1 MRIGSVNVGMPA
13 PLRRAD
19 GAVVPS
25 GIVKA
30 PVAGRVRVGRT
41 NLDGDGQADLR
52 VHGGPGKAVYAYPA
66 EHYPAWA
73 RELGRDDLRPGHFGE
88 NLTTEGLLEAD
99 VLIGDRFRMGTALL
113 EVSQPRVPCFKLGI
127 RMGDPGFLKPF
138 LRSGRLG
145 FYLRVV
151 EEGDLAAG
159 DTIARAGRGDPE
171 VSVRSLARLFA
182 EGGTP
187 EEYSR
192 VAAAPALEDGWKILM
207 LERADV
213 LRRRAR

>member
-13 PLRRAD
+13 PLRGPG
-19 GAVVPS
+19 GATVPS

-30 PVAGRVRVGRT
+30 PVAGRIHVGRT
-41 NLDGDGQADLR
+41 NLAGDGQADLT
-52 VHGGPGKAVYAYPA
+52 VHGGPDKAVYAYPA
-66 EHYPAWA
+66 EHYPVWA

-88 NLTTEGLLEAD
+88 NLTIEGLLEDD

-113 EVSQPRVPCFKLGI
+113 EVSQPRIPCFKLGI

-159 DTIARAGRGDPE
+159 DAIARDGRGDPE
-171 VSVRSLARLFA
+171 ESIASLARLFA
-182 EGGTP
+182 GGGAP
-187 EEYSR
+187 EEFAR
-192 VAAAPALEDGWKILM
+192 AAAAPALEDGWKVLM
-207 LERADV
+207 LRRADA
-213 LRRRAR
+213 LTRRAR

>member
-1 MRIGSVNVGMPA
+1 VRIGSVNVGMPA
-13 PLRRAD
+13 PLRGTG
-19 GAVVPS
+19 GAEVAS

-30 PVAGRVRVGRT
+30 PVAGRVRVGHT
-41 NLDGDGQADLR
+41 NLDGDGQADLT
-52 VHGGPGKAVYAYPA
+52 VHGGPDKAVYAYPA

-73 RELGRDDLRPGHFGE
+73 RDLGRDDLRPGHFGE
-88 NLTTEGLLEAD
+88 NLTTEGLVEED

-113 EVSQPRVPCFKLGI
+113 EVSQPRIPCFKLGI

-145 FYLRVV
+145 FYLRVL

-159 DTIARAGRGDPE
+159 DAIARAGRGDPE
-171 VSVRSLARLFA
+171 VSIRSLARLFA
-182 EGGTP
+182 EGGAS
-187 EEYSR
+187 EEFSR
-192 VAAAPALEDGWKILM
+192 AAAAPALEDGWKVWM
-207 LERADV
+207 LERADA